1 MSVSPSDFGTQAARL
16 HRRFFLKILDMKKRT
31 TLIDEQARKEL
42 DITRDEYALCSFV
55 HYRAADPRQK
65 KPGWCCDEREDIAEF
80 VGITRAGLFKMI
92 TRMEGKNLI
101 EVDTQTRAI
110 RVTSAFVDAEN
121 KVQPRK
127 QSLHGRVNKVDIT
140 NKVYKGDIK
149 GEQGEIVSAAETSL
163 QRLDRWISEI
173 STGDEKRILLE
184 AFQMVYKLPAARF
197 DECLAAFRAKAST
210 TAEKYLRR
218 ADVVEHFLNF
228 SNSHCKKNPA
238 RAASAKYFS
247 AENRAY

>member
-1 MSVSPSDFGTQAARL
+1 
-16 HRRFFLKILDMKKRT
+16 
-31 TLIDEQARKEL
+31 
-42 DITRDEYALCSFV
+42 
-55 HYRAADPRQK
+55 
-65 KPGWCCDEREDIAEF
+65 
-80 VGITRAGLFKMI
+80 ITRAGLFKMI

-121 KVQPRK
+121 KVQPRKQSLHGRVNKVDMARK

>member
-1 MSVSPSDFGTQAARL
+1 M
-16 HRRFFLKILDMKKRT
+16 KILDMKKRT

-127 QSLHGRVNKVDIT
+127 QSLHGRVNKVDMARKQSLHGRVNKVDIT

-173 STGDEKRILLE
+173 STG
-184 AFQMVYKLPAARF
+184 
-197 DECLAAFRAKAST
+197 
-210 TAEKYLRR
+210 
-218 ADVVEHFLNF
+218 
-228 SNSHCKKNPA
+228 
-238 RAASAKYFS
+238 
-247 AENRAY
+247 